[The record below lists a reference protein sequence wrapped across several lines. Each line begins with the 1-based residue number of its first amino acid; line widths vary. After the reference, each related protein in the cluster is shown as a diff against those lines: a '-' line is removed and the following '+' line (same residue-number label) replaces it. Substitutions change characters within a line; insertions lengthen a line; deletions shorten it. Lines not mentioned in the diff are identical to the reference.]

1 MKAGFIGLG
10 SMGLPMARNL
20 LKAGHEVTV
29 YNRTQER
36 AEGLRAEGATI
47 AGRAGD
53 ACRSDVLITMLA
65 DDPATRA
72 VVFGGKL
79 IPELVAGAV
88 HVSMST
94 ISVALAKELTLAHA
108 DAGSQYISAPVFG
121 RPDAAEAAKLAIV
134 AAGPAGAIKKC
145 QPLFDAM
152 GHRTFV
158 VGEEPSKANTVK
170 LAGNFL
176 ILSVIESLG
185 EAYALL
191 RKSGVAPEQ
200 YLEIMTSTL
209 FAAPVYKTYGN
220 LIAKEQFLPAG
231 FKLPLGLKD
240 VSLVLAAAADAR
252 APMPV
257 ASLVRDHILAAI
269 ARNGEDLDW
278 SSFSR
283 ISAENAGLK

>member
-10 SMGLPMARNL
+10 NMGLPMARNL

-29 YNRTQER
+29 YNRTRER
-36 AEGLRAEGATI
+36 AESLHKEGATV
-47 AGRAGD
+47 ANQAGD
-53 ACRSDVLITMLA
+53 ACNSDVLITMLA
-65 DDPATRA
+65 DDRA
-72 VVFGGKL
+72 VRTVVFDGQL
-79 IPELVAGAV
+79 IPRLAPHAV
-88 HVSMST
+88 HISMST
-94 ISVALAKELTLAHA
+94 ISVALAQELTRAHSE
-108 DAGSQYISAPVFG
+108 AGNQFISAPVFG
-121 RPDAAEAAKLAIV
+121 RPQAAETATLAVV
-134 AAGPAGAIKKC
+134 AAGSAKAIGQC
-145 QPLFDAM
+145 QPLFDAV
-152 GHRTFV
+152 GNRTFI

-191 RKSGVAPEQ
+191 RKSEVEPEKF
-200 YLEIMTSTL
+200 LEIMTSTL

-278 SSFSR
+278 SAFSK
-283 ISAENAGLK
+283 ILAENAGLK